1 MDSAPVPAPVPAS
14 VTFADGLGTR
24 QTVIDHVRNE
34 ALEMLFLRPELTAVP
49 SFEAVLR
56 ERVSDLATFRHGCYA
71 QVRRVERLDNASSTL
86 VLVSDATA
94 GVRLSKILEFAE
106 RPDIRSISRPRC
118 ACRATGPG
126 DRDASRGGGDIA
138 HGAIAP
144 SARRHAG
151 ARSSSSST
159 C

>member
-56 ERVSDLATFRHGCYA
+56 ARVSDLATFRHGCYA
-71 QVRRVERLDNASSTL
+71 QVRRAERLDDAASTL

-106 RPDIRSISRPRC
+106 RPDITLDIEAALCLLRQLRC
-118 ACRATGPG
+118 FTRKHRTSPT
-126 DRDASRGGGDIA
+126 
-138 HGAIAP
+138 
-144 SARRHAG
+144 
-151 ARSSSSST
+151 ARSRLNG
-159 C
+159 